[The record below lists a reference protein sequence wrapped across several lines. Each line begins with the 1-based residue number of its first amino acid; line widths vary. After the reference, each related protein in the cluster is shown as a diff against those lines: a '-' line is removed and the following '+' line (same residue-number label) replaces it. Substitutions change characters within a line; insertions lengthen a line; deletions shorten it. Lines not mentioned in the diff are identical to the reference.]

1 MMQRL
6 AVKFGKPFGS
16 TYLHGS
22 ALETFVESHWEKVP
36 GLTLIKAHEMGPKAI
51 AALQAGLA
59 PGVCT
64 FRDPRDCV
72 ASDLVFMGRGM
83 DHTLKRMNAS
93 LECLR
98 IAESV
103 DRILFVR
110 YEDMMINRQNE
121 IRRIARHLGLPSD
134 ISIVSQV
141 DAKTNLQSSRQLCQQ
156 IKNRPSTQVVEIDSH
171 RVDLR
176 THLHENHIDN
186 ARIGRWKDELSADQG
201 RYLSELFAPWLLKW
215 GYETQASLKQ
225 LMVGSSS
232 YWEVPAS
239 TDRLIAPT
247 PNSATPLSAA
257 N

>member
-1 MMQRL
+1 MQKL
-6 AVKFGKPFGS
+6 AAKAGKPFGS

-22 ALETFVESHWEKVP
+22 ALETFVGEHWEKVP
-36 GLTLIKAHEMGPKAI
+36 GLTLIKAHEMGAKAI
-51 AALQAGLA
+51 NALQAGLA
-59 PGVCT
+59 LGVCT

-72 ASDLVFMGRGM
+72 ASDLVFMGRGL

-98 IAESV
+98 VCESI

-110 YEDMMINRQNE
+110 YEEMMTNRQNE

-134 ISIVSQV
+134 ISIIVQV
-141 DAKTNLQSSRQLCQQ
+141 DAKTNLQSSKQLCQQ
-156 IKNRPSTQVVEIDSH
+156 IRNRPSNQVMEIDSH
-171 RVDLR
+171 RVDPR

-201 RYLSELFAPWLLKW
+201 RYVSELFAPWLLKW

-225 LMVGSSS
+225 LLAGSSS
-232 YWEVPAS
+232 YWEMPAS
-239 TDRLIAPT
+239 AQRFISPSHPSTGPM
-247 PNSATPLSAA
+247 PAA
-257 N
+257 HY